1 VSFDVISD
9 LNWLAVVVAAI
20 VYYAIGAVWF
30 APFVTGR
37 MWQRSIGWDPSQP
50 APAMTAKTIALPL
63 IAYFVAAIAVAMLA
77 AATGSDDLSAGIV
90 LGLVVA
96 VGFAGSILGV
106 TAAFET
112 TKPQPWTWF
121 AISFGYHLIGLVVT
135 AVIVSVWV

>member
-1 VSFDVISD
+1 MSFDVFSD

-30 APFVTGR
+30 APFAMGR
-37 MWQRSIGWDPSQP
+37 PWQRSIGWDANQP
-50 APAMTAKTIALPL
+50 APGLTAMTIALPL
-63 IAYFVAAIAVAMLA
+63 VAYFVAAIAVAMLA
-77 AATGSDDLSAGIV
+77 KATGSADVSAGIV

-96 VGFAGSILGV
+96 VGFAGSILAV

-121 AISFGYHLIGLVVT
+121 GISFGYHLVGLVAT
-135 AVIVSVWV
+135 AVIVSAWV

>member
-1 VSFDVISD
+1 MSFDVISH

-20 VYYAIGAVWF
+20 VYYAIGAAWF
-30 APFVTGR
+30 APFAMGR
-37 MWQRSIGWDPSQP
+37 MWQRSIGWDANQP
-50 APAMTAKTIALPL
+50 APGMTAMTIALPL

-77 AATGSDDLSAGIV
+77 AATGSADFSTGVV

-96 VGFAGSILGV
+96 VGFAGSILAV

-121 AISFGYHLIGLVVT
+121 GISFGYHLIGLVVT